1 MCDAN
6 IMRAM
11 KRNLRSL
18 FVLTVG
24 CTFAAALFGFGCE
37 VFAFRSAYEGNSGGT
52 LILLTR
58 LAVYLVLAVTL
69 VLRGEWWGVL
79 AAIVMVV
86 CATALEWALFPA
98 AYQWASIVDPSGYE
112 KEYGEAVSRP
122 AYGRWALID
131 IIGIGIAAALTQ
143 GLRMMAHVDPRR
155 TPDE

>member
-1 MCDAN
+1 
-6 IMRAM
+6 MRVM

-18 FVLTVG
+18 IILTVG

-79 AAIVMVV
+79 AAIAMVV

-98 AYQWASIVDPSGYE
+98 AFQWASIADPSGYE
-112 KEYGEAVSRP
+112 KEYGDAVSRP
-122 AYGRWALID
+122 SYGRWALVD